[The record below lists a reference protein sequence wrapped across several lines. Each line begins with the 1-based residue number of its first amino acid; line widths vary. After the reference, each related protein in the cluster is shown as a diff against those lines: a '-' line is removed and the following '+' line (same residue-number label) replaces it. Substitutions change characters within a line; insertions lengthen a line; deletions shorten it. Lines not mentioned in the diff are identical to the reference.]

1 MKRILILTVTAGN
14 GHNACAKA
22 MQRELEKSGEAE
34 VKVVDLL
41 KSFST
46 KRNVWVADG
55 GYSLAVSKLTKLYN
69 AFYYYYRRAK
79 PYKRYSCAPQKTV
92 LSTLNGLMQ
101 EILSFQP
108 DVIYCTHFYAAIAL
122 TDLRLVYPLP
132 CKVFATTIDY
142 VNSPFWEAGIGAD
155 FLMLPNEDFI
165 STYRGLGYGEKQL
178 LPLGIPVD
186 VRTLQAPD
194 KREARR
200 SLGLDE
206 SVFTVTVMFGGG
218 YWKGGLKIFKRLL
231 SCLEGRKAQIIMING
246 RDERGF
252 RRVEKK
258 KRKNKIKILNVGYT
272 EDIPK
277 YLSAADVVVNKCG
290 GGSSTEIINMGVPM
304 LVTEK
309 LAAQEK
315 YNLAYLKEKG
325 VALSFKNKKELKA
338 HVLRLMENPGLLE
351 QMSIKTLPLRKNA
364 MDDLAELILSQPN
377 VSYDGYCELL
387 LLYGTDLR
395 ARENVK
401 KALKKADKE
410 ERKRAKANKF

>member
-14 GHNACAKA
+14 GHNACAWG
-22 MQRELEKSGEAE
+22 MQRVLEKSGDAE

-55 GYSLAVSKLTKLYN
+55 GYSFAVSRLTKLYN
-69 AFYYYYRRAK
+69 AFYCHYRRAK

-92 LSTLNGLMQ
+92 LSTLNGLLQ

-122 TDLRLVYPLP
+122 TDLKLVYPFP

-142 VNSPFWEAGIGAD
+142 VNSPFWEAGIGVD
-155 FLMLPNEDFI
+155 YLVLPNKDFI
-165 STYRGLGYGEKQL
+165 GTYRALGYNENQF

-186 VRTLQAPD
+186 GRTLQALD

-206 SVFTVTVMFGGG
+206 GVFTVTVMFGGG
-218 YWKGGLKIFKRLL
+218 HWKGGFKIFKQLL
-231 SCLEGRKAQIIMING
+231 SCLKGRRAQVVMING
-246 RDERGF
+246 RDKKSF
-252 RRVEKK
+252 RRVEKR
-258 KRKNKIKILNVGYT
+258 KRKSGIKILNVGYT
-272 EDIPK
+272 EDIPR
-277 YLSAADVVVNKCG
+277 YLSAADVVINKCG
-290 GGSSTEIINMGVPM
+290 GGSSTEIINTGVPM
-304 LVTEK
+304 LITEK

-325 VALSFKNKKELKA
+325 VALSFKRRKELKA
-338 HVLRLMENPGLLE
+338 HVLQLMDDPALLNKMTENTVL
-351 QMSIKTLPLRKNA
+351 LRKNA
-364 MDDLAELILSQPN
+364 MEDLAELILSQPN

-387 LLYGTDLR
+387 LLYGIDLK
-395 ARENVK
+395 ARENVRI
-401 KALKKADKE
+401 ALKKADKE
-410 ERKRAKANKF
+410 ERKNKF